1 MKRNI
6 IARPLLIALLAIASL
21 YCRADMPR
29 PSYNYHALSPLGF
42 YTKLWMD
49 MTEKEFYELLP
60 WLFLGLFFVCLTIV
74 VFAFLR
80 KRKPRAAKVVLVC
93 MCIIF
98 ITFAYDVC
106 AWRSW
111 VRHLAAF
118 IGYANV
124 GQELYER
131 TYDVEVSPVKG
142 ESYKEYCKRVYRIKN
157 NLCLK
162 CGGGTYEI
170 YGPPRR
176 RVCSKCDGDRLRVK
190 KIPDSSED
198 CSEDAKMF

>member
-6 IARPLLIALLAIASL
+6 VASSILIALLAIASL

-80 KRKPRAAKVVLVC
+80 KRRPRAAKVVLVC

-98 ITFAYDVC
+98 ITFAYGVC
-106 AWRSW
+106 ALGWRAYKDD
-111 VRHLAAF
+111 HATAAQ
-118 IGYANV
+118 I
-124 GQELYER
+124 LYER

-176 RVCSKCDGDRLRVK
+176 RVCSKCDGGRLRVK
-190 KIPDSSED
+190 KIPDSLEDSSED
-198 CSEDAKMF
+198 SKMF